1 MITSGTIK
9 KKVYDSWGSKA
20 YLIIDWEIISLS
32 FDDNT
37 TTIKYTPKLETQN
50 FFGTYNVE
58 YSYKFGDSE
67 TFFGTQAVNFDSG
80 LATFPSVEIT
90 SKNNSNGEF
99 NKLCQFHVEWSSTRE
114 FSFGISEYLIIED
127 IPVKAI
133 LTRVDNFN
141 DEEDFTIYYN
151 NPSRNIITVSLYTA
165 SGSRIT
171 SSIKVPSTGGMATIS
186 ISDADRI
193 KIRQLMTRDTS
204 MKVKVNLESRI
215 FNPVTSTTQFYFSS
229 LNTTISLINYEP
241 ILNPT
246 VKDTNNV
253 TIALTGS
260 NSKFIKY
267 FSNLYFDTGAVA
279 KKEATIDNQYIICGS
294 QSKEDYTSLTGT
306 FENIDSNTVYF
317 GVTDSRGMTTRDF
330 VVLDLIPYVK
340 LTPSLTL
347 EPLSLAG
354 EMKIDVSGNYYN
366 GSFGA
371 QNKSG
376 QFQYGIRENGGD
388 ITWVIIEPTVTYGDN
403 TYEASYIISGLNPNS
418 TYQITA
424 KVTDALINAQTKE
437 ESITS
442 TPIFDWGKTDFKHNT
457 PVYLTK
463 NLSLRVVDNNGYDI
477 SVFNPCN
484 PNGDLVIGW
493 GQYDKTSGDASIY
506 GNNINLTA
514 KEKIKINGT
523 EIGGKILW
531 QGENYMD
538 ANQVATLSEPVSQ
551 QINGIVLVFSL
562 YRAGYAE
569 DASLHSFF
577 ISKKEVELMPNA
589 PHTFFLMINSGFSVI
604 GAKYLY
610 IADNAITGD
619 ATNAQDGSNNGF
631 TYKNRSFVLR
641 YVIGV

>member
-9 KKVYDSWGSKA
+9 KQVYDSLGSKV
-20 YLIIDWEIISLS
+20 YLIIDWEIIGLS

-50 FFGTYNVE
+50 FFRTYNVT

-67 TFFGTQAVNFDSG
+67 TFSGVQAVNFDSG
-80 LATFPSVEIT
+80 SATFPFVEIT

-114 FSFGISEYLIIED
+114 FSFDISEYLIIED
-127 IPVKAI
+127 IPVKAT

-171 SSIKVPSTGGMATIS
+171 SSIKVPTTGGMATIS

-279 KKEATIDNQYIICGS
+279 KKEATIDNQYIVCGS
-294 QSKEDYTSLTGT
+294 QSKEGYTSLTGT
-306 FENIDSNTVYF
+306 FENIDSNTIYF
-317 GVTDSRGMTTRDF
+317 NVTDSRGMIAKDS
-330 VVLDLIPYVK
+330 VVLDLVPYFK
-340 LTPSLTL
+340 PTISLSVLPFT
-347 EPLSLAG
+347 LAG
-354 EMKIDVSGNYYN
+354 DLTFTLKGKYFN

-371 QNKSG
+371 KDNSFSVSYAIVESG
-376 QFQYGIRENGGD
+376 QSLSTATYQDVPRSASTIVGD
-388 ITWVIIEPTVTYGDN
+388 DYSTNYT
-403 TYEASYIISGLNPNS
+403 ISGLDPNKS
-418 TYQITA
+418 YQLRVRIQDSLD
-424 KVTDALINAQTKE
+424 VSYVSRQ
-437 ESITS
+437 SIAAS
-442 TPIFDWGKTDFKHNT
+442 PLFDWSRIDFNFNV
-457 PVYLTK
+457 PVYLKDTTIPLEGL
-463 NLSLRVVDNNGYDI
+463 NDYVTRQG
-477 SVFNPCN
+477 
-484 PNGDLVIGW
+484 
-493 GQYDKTSGDASIY
+493 TSGDWFYRLWYS
-506 GNNINLTA
+506 
-514 KEKIKINGT
+514 
-523 EIGGKILW
+523 GK
-531 QGENYMD
+531 
-538 ANQVATLSEPVSQ
+538 
-551 QINGIVLVFSL
+551 
-562 YRAGYAE
+562 
-569 DASLHSFF
+569 
-577 ISKKEVELMPNA
+577 VELFGTKDISYEVCDT
-589 PHTFFLMINSGFSVI
+589 TFGGWYRTAVQSSPTYPFTINNTVVTANYESDGYGAVIWPTTKSTNSKPFDFYLIRPASSPGLVGKVTFHVI
-604 GAKYLY
+604 GDLEGV
-610 IADNAITGD
+610 IA
-619 ATNAQDGSNNGF
+619 
-631 TYKNRSFVLR
+631 
-641 YVIGV
+641 